1 MPKRIAKT
9 KTFSLYGYDW
19 NGNGD
24 AEAVLNLERVL
35 IQHGGK
41 WKDNDGKEYGNGLFF
56 HYKRFQQLVWPEYDH
71 HRWSDLILSTILNER
86 ITVVAGPKDTGK
98 TNVALARFGLTDYFC
113 FPDNTLILM
122 SSTDVRGLELRVWGE
137 VKLLLGLAKER
148 FPWLPGKA
156 VDHLHGVF
164 TDDLGENCDIR
175 DMRRGIICIP
185 TRGSG
190 GEWKGLA
197 NYAGIKQRRRRL
209 LGDEIQFMEESY
221 LTSIEHMDKGDFK
234 GTFCGNP
241 IGNNDPLDK
250 MSEPEAGWGTEPDS
264 EKTEVWR
271 NKWGGVTINLDGRDS
286 PNNDDPPNRYP
297 YLIGSKDIERTANR
311 CGKDSMEYWTQ
322 VIGKRKPGLWSNRV
336 LTRQMCENFGAFEPA
351 LWSGNKTT
359 KVYAIDAAYGGD
371 RCVGGSAEFGYDV
384 NGQLVLAFNAPVI
397 IPIKVINEI
406 PEDQIANFVRNDCEQ
421 QGILASN
428 VFFDSTGRG
437 SLGTSFGRL
446 WSAYVNPVEFGGRAT
461 TRPVCDDMYI
471 YDDTTHSRRLKR
483 CEEHYSKLVTEFWF
497 SVRYAVESKQVRNFP
512 VEVAQEFELREWYL
526 VKGDKR
532 ELETKEDTKERMGK
546 SPDYADWASIIVEG
560 ARRLGFSI
568 RRMDM
573 KDIVTPSDNWKR
585 LLRER
590 ARKLKEAH
598 QLNYAA

>member
-9 KTFSLYGYDW
+9 KTFNLYGYDW

-24 AEAVLNLERVL
+24 AEAVLNLERFL

-41 WKDNDGKEYGNGLFF
+41 WKDNDGKEFGNGLFY
-56 HYKRFQQLVWPEYDH
+56 HYKRFQQLVWPEAEH
-71 HRWSDLILSTILNER
+71 HRWSDLMLETILQER
-86 ITVVAGPKDTGK
+86 ITVVQSPKDCGK
-98 TNVALARFGLTDYFC
+98 TFNMARFGLTDYFC
-113 FPDNTLILM
+113 FPDTTLILM
-122 SSTDVRGLELRVWGE
+122 SSTDIRGLELRVWGE
-137 VKLLLGLAKER
+137 VKSLLVAAKER

-175 DMRRGIICIP
+175 DMRKGIICIP
-185 TRGSG
+185 LKGSG
-190 GEWKGLA
+190 GEWKGIG
-197 NYAGIKQRRRRL
+197 NFVGVKQRRRRL
-209 LGDEIQFMEESY
+209 LGDEVQFAESQY
-221 LTSIEHMDKGDFK
+221 LTSIEHMDKGNFK
-234 GTFCGNP
+234 GLFCGNP

-250 MSEPEAGWGTEPDS
+250 MAEPEAGWGTEPDS
-264 EKTEVWR
+264 ETTEVWR
-271 NKWGGVTINLDGRDS
+271 NKWGGITINMDGRDS
-286 PNNDDPPNRYP
+286 PNNDEPKNSFP
-297 YLIGSKDIERTANR
+297 YLLSEKDIERTANR

-336 LTRQMCENFGAFEPA
+336 LTRQMCENFGAFEQV
-351 LWSGNKTT
+351 LWSGKKNT

-384 NGQLVLAFNAPVI
+384 HGQLVLAFNPQVI
-397 IPIKVINEI
+397 IPIKVTTEI
-406 PEDQIANFVRNDCEQ
+406 PEDQIANFVRADCER
-421 QGILASN
+421 QGIPPNN

-446 WSAYVNPVEFGGRAT
+446 WSSYVNPVEFGGRST

-471 YDDTTHSRRLKR
+471 FDDETHSRRLKR

-497 SVRYAVESKQVRNFP
+497 SVRYAVESRQVRNFP
-512 VEVAQEFELREWYL
+512 IEAAQEFELREWYL

-532 ELETKEDTKERMGK
+532 ELETKDDTKTRMGK
-546 SPDYADWASIIVEG
+546 SPDLADHASIICEG

-568 RRMDM
+568 QRMDM
-573 KDIVTPSDNWKR
+573 KDTPSTNDNWKR

-590 ARKLKEAH
+590 AQKLKEAH